1 MIFSFLLLHLLLVEF
16 SLSLS
21 LSEWPLRIIS
31 GEKTFSLS
39 SPRAVSPSSFASANP
54 GSLKITPLSCL
65 AHARSTPNPRASSGQ
80 EYRLRLKR
88 PTPNAARR
96 CPPFKSSTAFRA
108 LAPTASFRGSLCFAS
123 LSAKKYGTHIFQL
136 ESELQNIPEAAPKAS
151 PSFSVSE
158 KLARYGSSA
167 LSGVEHLTLL
177 VGKES
182 VALALI
188 RHFGSLKALARASF
202 QELRQF
208 LPRHKAEA
216 VVAALSMSAIA
227 ETEHARSE
235 QLDNPESIYRAC
247 ADMKLFNQEV
257 LRVILLDTRYRHI
270 STVEITK
277 ESINESLAHPRDIF
291 RPVIG
296 QSAYAFVL
304 VHNLWVATHRL
315 CYVKCGFMCGL
326 PEKALE

>member
-1 MIFSFLLLHLLLVEF
+1 M
-16 SLSLS
+16 
-21 LSEWPLRIIS
+21 
-31 GEKTFSLS
+31 
-39 SPRAVSPSSFASANP
+39 
-54 GSLKITPLSCL
+54 
-65 AHARSTPNPRASSGQ
+65 
-80 EYRLRLKR
+80 
-88 PTPNAARR
+88 
-96 CPPFKSSTAFRA
+96 
-108 LAPTASFRGSLCFAS
+108 
-123 LSAKKYGTHIFQL
+123 
-136 ESELQNIPEAAPKAS
+136 PEAAPKAS
-151 PSFSVSE
+151 LSFSVSE

-208 LPRHKAEA
+208 LPQRKAEA
-216 VVAALSMSAIA
+216 VAAALSMFAIA

-257 LRVILLDTRYRHI
+257 LRVILLDTRYRHS

-277 ESINESLAHPRDIF
+277 GSINEALAYPRDIF

-304 VHNLWVATHRL
+304 VHNHPSGNPAPSEADIRL
-315 CYVKCGFMCGL
+315 TRRLAEGARILQINMLYHVIVGQPFDGRPGYFSFKEAGTI
-326 PEKALE
+326 

>member
-1 MIFSFLLLHLLLVEF
+1 MGCLQTNSY
-16 SLSLS
+16 
-21 LSEWPLRIIS
+21 SELP
-31 GEKTFSLS
+31 ET
-39 SPRAVSPSSFASANP
+39 RAILPVDPQNCSPSSFSEANP
-54 GSLKITPLSCL
+54 GSLKNHSFSLSGLRQIHVEPTVGLCRKSAVYGLNGLRLTLRVGALRLSPRPRSALLLPRPLSVGRFALLRFRPKNL
-65 AHARSTPNPRASSGQ
+65 AH
-80 EYRLRLKR
+80 
-88 PTPNAARR
+88 
-96 CPPFKSSTAFRA
+96 
-108 LAPTASFRGSLCFAS
+108 
-123 LSAKKYGTHIFQL
+123 HIFQL
-136 ESELQNIPEAAPKAS
+136 ESELQNIPEAAPKAP

-188 RHFGSLKALARASF
+188 RHFGSLKALARATF

-257 LRVILLDTRYRHI
+257 LSVILLDTRYRHI

-277 ESINESLAHPRDIF
+277 GSINESLAHPRDIF

-304 VHNLWVATHRL
+304 VHNL
-315 CYVKCGFMCGL
+315 
-326 PEKALE
+326 

>member
-1 MIFSFLLLHLLLVEF
+1 MAHHIVQ
-16 SLSLS
+16 
-21 LSEWPLRIIS
+21 SE
-31 GEKTFSLS
+31 T
-39 SPRAVSPSSFASANP
+39 
-54 GSLKITPLSCL
+54 
-65 AHARSTPNPRASSGQ
+65 
-80 EYRLRLKR
+80 
-88 PTPNAARR
+88 
-96 CPPFKSSTAFRA
+96 
-108 LAPTASFRGSLCFAS
+108 
-123 LSAKKYGTHIFQL
+123 
-136 ESELQNIPEAAPKAS
+136 ELQNIPEAAPKAS

-167 LSGVEHLTLL
+167 LPGVEHLTLL

-202 QELRQF
+202 RELRQF
-208 LPRHKAEA
+208 LPRRKAGA
-216 VVAALSMSAIA
+216 VVAALSMSVIA

-235 QLDNPESIYRAC
+235 QLDNPESIYRAR

-257 LRVILLDTRYRHI
+257 LRIILLDTRYRHI

-277 ESINESLAHPRDIF
+277 GSINESLAHPRDIF

-304 VHNLWVATHRL
+304 VHNLWAATHRL
-315 CYVKCGFMCGL
+315 CWTKPLRGIW
-326 PEKALE
+326 